1 MKLEMS
7 FQLDCFII
15 SQVKPLLP
23 AFYTYCVNRIC
34 IIKAKIN
41 KNKMQIKTGGE
52 LDYFLHWVMRVCVL
66 LFKLYSQCHLPCAL
80 VTPS

>member
-41 KNKMQIKTGGE
+41 KNKMQMKTGGSWIISCTG
-52 LDYFLHWVMRVCVL
+52 LCVCVCYCL
-66 LFKLYSQCHLPCAL
+66 NCIHSVICLAHL
-80 VTPS
+80 

>member
-15 SQVKPLLP
+15 SQVKLLP
-23 AFYTYCVNRIC
+23 AFYTCCVNRIC

-41 KNKMQIKTGGE
+41 KNKMQMKTGGE
-52 LDYFLHWVMRVCVL
+52 LDYFLHWVMCVCVI
-66 LFKLYSQCHLPCAL
+66 
-80 VTPS
+80 V